1 MGVQRGDFALRTEV
15 ETVDLGFKLGY
26 SSQSL
31 FIGSCFS
38 DNIGNILLRNKFPV
52 MSNPFGVL
60 YNPMSI
66 SKAIGRIIS
75 HQNIEKGELVFH
87 NNLWHSFDFH
97 GFFSGVDPDTVV
109 FRCNQAIDSAHR
121 FLKTSR
127 VLFITFGTS
136 WVYRHLQQNVI
147 VSNCHKIPD
156 YEFDRFRLSVD
167 EIVNEWQ
174 GILFKIQKFN
184 PDLKVVF
191 TVSPVRHLK
200 DGIHANQLSKAV
212 LLLSIDEIIRRSTPG
227 LCSYFPAYEVVN
239 DELRDYRFYDKDMI
253 HLSETGVL
261 YIFEIFK
268 SVFFSSSTIECM
280 KKVSSVV
287 TAAEHKQLT
296 EDISAIR
303 QFATAMLRKIE
314 ILKIE
319 YPEVNFDGEIKHF
332 SELGA

>member
-1 MGVQRGDFALRTEV
+1 MEVQRGDFALRTEV
-15 ETVDLGFKLGY
+15 ETADHGLKLGY

-31 FIGSCFS
+31 FMGSCFS

-66 SKAIGRIIS
+66 SKAIVRIIH
-75 HQNIEKGELVFH
+75 HQNVEKEELVFY
-87 NNLWHSFDFH
+87 NNLWHSLDFH
-97 GFFSGVDPDTVV
+97 GSFSGLNPDEVV
-109 FRCNQAIDSAHR
+109 VRCNQAIDSAHR

-136 WVYRHLQQNVI
+136 WVYRHRQRNII

-156 YEFDRFRLSVD
+156 SEFERFRLSVD
-167 EIVNEWQ
+167 EIVNEWH
-174 GILFKIQKFN
+174 GILLEIQKFN
-184 PDLKVVF
+184 SDLKVVF

-200 DGIHANQLSKAV
+200 DGIHDNQLSKAV
-212 LLLSIDEIIRRSTPG
+212 LLLSIDEVIRRSTPG

-239 DELRDYRFYDKDMI
+239 DELRDYRFYDKDMV

-268 SVFFSSSTIECM
+268 LVFCSSSTIECM
-280 KKVSSVV
+280 KKVASIV
-287 TAAEHKQLT
+287 TAAEHRQLT
-296 EDISAIR
+296 EDLSAIR
-303 QFATAMLRKIE
+303 QFASIMLRKAE
-314 ILKIE
+314 ALKIE
-319 YPEVNFDGEIKHF
+319 YPEVNFDKEIKHF
-332 SELGA
+332 RELGA